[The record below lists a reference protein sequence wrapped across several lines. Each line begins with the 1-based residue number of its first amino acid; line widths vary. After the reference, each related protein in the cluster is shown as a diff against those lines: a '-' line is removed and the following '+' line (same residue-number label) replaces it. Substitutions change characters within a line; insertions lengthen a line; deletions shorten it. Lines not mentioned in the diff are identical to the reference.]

1 MRNLILTLSNNRYH
15 ADPKSIVVDFTS
27 DSAAW
32 YDAVELTKFV
42 AGDNAITVIDEQFGE
57 EFGALTHI
65 DVKQIRISSTHLQSC
80 LTYFIDGSSVVIS

>member
-1 MRNLILTLSNNRYH
+1 MSNRYH
-15 ADPKSIVVDFTS
+15 VDPKSIVVDFTS

-65 DVKQIRISSTHLQSC
+65 DVTHIRESLDDLRSC
-80 LTYFIDGSSVVIS
+80 LTHSIDNSSVVIS